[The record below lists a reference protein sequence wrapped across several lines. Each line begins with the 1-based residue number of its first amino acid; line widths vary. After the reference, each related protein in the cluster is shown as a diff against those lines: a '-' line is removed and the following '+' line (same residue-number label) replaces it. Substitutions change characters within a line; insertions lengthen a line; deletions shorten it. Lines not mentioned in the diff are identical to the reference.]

1 MLLLIDRLGKS
12 GASVYP
18 VAGHHTPVL
27 RVRARRAGVGR
38 EARRQKLNRAPS
50 WMRQRDMP
58 LSMLKPTGA
67 EV

>member
-27 RVRARRAGVGR
+27 RVRARRAGVGLLM
-38 EARRQKLNRAPS
+38 QPP
-50 WMRQRDMP
+50 M
-58 LSMLKPTGA
+58 GA
-67 EV
+67 LVNPIELWNMHVKTVMNAMQPA